1 MGILYIDSQGIEK
14 TRHSYSA
21 GLEFDT
27 APLKF
32 KLKRILG
39 WREKESKAALLFGR
53 AIESAIQFF
62 HENEG
67 KGGVEEFVRLWAAHK
82 SNDKLTYTAKEV
94 DWHNLNQ
101 AGMEMMKIYAIRQPG
116 LPIPM
121 NTRFQREFLKEVFPG
136 DERLGGIEYYSKL
149 DAMPNVDPHHPLLPK
164 VQWTEA
170 NGLFR
175 SVIVDIKT
183 AGAAPN
189 YKMGEVAHDLQL
201 RAYAWQTG
209 ILDVALLTL
218 VKSPTTGLKKGSVV
232 TLLEDSDK
240 GLLKAGDEAIVAV
253 DNKDENFTVYLL
265 KDDAAMDLL
274 DEAQG
279 RKDNGNLDTT
289 KAAVARKQA
298 WIEQNGI
305 LMPQYKLSRQRLQ
318 FASGRISKQSAA
330 DAGDIAADQIVRIVT
345 AWEQNKYPCKFG
357 IRYPLDARR
366 DPFYKAFVE
375 GDNVFRD
382 AWFEQRND
390 EFFEDEDEIE
400 VEGETN

>member
-1 MGILYIDSQGIEK
+1 MGILYIDSNGVEK

-53 AIESAIQFF
+53 ALESAIQFY
-62 HENEG
+62 HEHEG
-67 KGGVEEFVRLWAAHK
+67 KGAVEEFVRLWVAHRN
-82 SNDKLTYTAKEV
+82 NDKLKYTAKEV
-94 DWHNLNQ
+94 GWDNLNK
-101 AGMEMMKIYAIRQPG
+101 AGQDMLKIYAIRQPS

-136 DERLGGIEYYSKL
+136 DERLGGIEFYGKL
-149 DAMPNVDPHHPLLPK
+149 DAMPNADPHHPLLVPI
-164 VQWTEA
+164 QWTEA
-170 NGLFR
+170 SGLFR
-175 SVIVDIKT
+175 PVIVDFKT
-183 AGAAPN
+183 AGFAPN
-189 YKMGEVAHDLQL
+189 YKQGDIGHDLQL
-201 RAYAWQTG
+201 RSYAWLTG
-209 ILDVALLTL
+209 IFDVALATF
-218 VKSPTTGLKKGSVV
+218 VKSPATGLKKGSVV
-232 TLLEDSDK
+232 TLLEDAPRD
-240 GLLKAGDEAIVAV
+240 LKAGDEAIVAV

-265 KDDAAMDLL
+265 KDDAAMDQL

-298 WIEQNGI
+298 WVEQNGI
-305 LMPQYKLSRQRLQ
+305 LMPQYKLSRQRFQ
-318 FASGRISKQSAA
+318 FTAGRVSKASAQ

-357 IRYPLDARR
+357 IRYPLDGRR

-382 AWFEQRND
+382 SWFEQRND
-390 EFFEDEDEIE
+390 EFFEEDDEIE
-400 VEGETN
+400 IEGETN